1 MQSVFVKKYDEFC
14 TDLLGA
20 CPELTAEITAAR
32 ALAPEMKLKRFKA
45 EVSAS
50 PQRKAEN
57 CPNMVLPGVKITK
70 AIWDELSEKTKT
82 AIQEYLTLLSMCSLY
97 EGMNDISGGQG
108 EFMKGFM
115 DHWKEKLAGTDF
127 KKLAEK
133 FTEFLG
139 KSGLGTAA
147 AAAATGGTG
156 LPNLPERFLKG
167 QIAKLAE
174 ELVREFTPEDF
185 GMTADDIKACETNP
199 MRAFEILMEA
209 YTTKPEVL
217 QVAMKKISSRMQQK
231 IQRGELRPQDLAA
244 EAEEIMKECTD
255 NPAFKEM
262 MEGFRGAFGF
272 EDMDAARE
280 QGREGSARSAIVRA
294 RLRAKLEKRKAKK

>member
-1 MQSVFVKKYDEFC
+1 MLRS
-14 TDLLGA
+14 LLNFWVN
-20 CPELTAEITAAR
+20 R
-32 ALAPEMKLKRFKA
+32 
-45 EVSAS
+45 
-50 PQRKAEN
+50 
-57 CPNMVLPGVKITK
+57 
-70 AIWDELSEKTKT
+70 
-82 AIQEYLTLLSMCSLY
+82 
-97 EGMNDISGGQG
+97 
-108 EFMKGFM
+108 
-115 DHWKEKLAGTDF
+115 
-127 KKLAEK
+127 
-133 FTEFLG
+133 
-139 KSGLGTAA
+139 LGTAA
-147 AAAATGGTG
+147 AAAAAGGTG

-255 NPAFKEM
+255 NPAFK
-262 MEGFRGAFGF
+262 
-272 EDMDAARE
+272 
-280 QGREGSARSAIVRA
+280 
-294 RLRAKLEKRKAKK
+294 